1 MTDLEV
7 EEEEF
12 NDLAVFDFTDS
23 YRNLTIKRLVSFH
36 FALKVFNTSFFF
48 NVDDD
53 MYVNFRAVFHLLSG
67 YREGQGVMAG
77 YCPTGVSVTR
87 NRRSKWFVSED
98 NFPEPAFPQ
107 FCFGFA
113 YIISRSAMEGV
124 VGSNERGVN
133 LPPLDDVAVGILAAK
148 HGNITLQHH
157 KWWWIKYGYR
167 ENYCPDSF
175 TMHGLKPQ
183 QIYSM
188 WSYCRDKQLIAKPFH
203 VMHP

>member
-98 NFPEPAFPQ
+98 NFPEPAFPPVLLWICLHHLQ
-107 FCFGFA
+107 VCDGGG
-113 YIISRSAMEGV
+113 SGVQREGREPAAPGWRGGGNPRRQTRQHHPPTPQV
-124 VGSNERGVN
+124 VVDQVRIQREL
-133 LPPLDDVAVGILAAK
+133 LPGQLHHARTQTST
-148 HGNITLQHH
+148 NLQHVELLQGQTAH
-157 KWWWIKYGYR
+157 
-167 ENYCPDSF
+167 S
-175 TMHGLKPQ
+175 
-183 QIYSM
+183 
-188 WSYCRDKQLIAKPFH
+188 
-203 VMHP
+203 

>member
-1 MTDLEV
+1 MFIISGRPPQSNRADLEV

-23 YRNLTIKRLVSFH
+23 YRNLTVKRLVSFH
-36 FALKVFNTSFFF
+36 FALGVFKTSFFF
-48 NVDDD
+48 NVDD

-124 VGSNERGVN
+124 VGSNEAGVK

-157 KWWWIKYGYR
+157 KWIQR
-167 ENYCPDSF
+167 ELLPGQLHHARTQTSTNLQHVELLLGQTADS
-175 TMHGLKPQ
+175 
-183 QIYSM
+183 
-188 WSYCRDKQLIAKPFH
+188 
-203 VMHP
+203 